1 MNVWKEI
8 YDDRLK
14 KEENL
19 LHLLSQEYDRIGKGE
34 DLKLIR
40 KIKVKEIKMQCQKIR
55 NIRKEYLN
63 KIKKEKKK
71 WKMD

>member
-19 LHLLSQEYDRIGKGE
+19 LHLLSQEYDRIGKS
-34 DLKLIR
+34 DRLKPIR
-40 KIKVKEIKMQCQKIR
+40 KSKVKEIQVQCKIVR
-55 NIRKEYLN
+55 HIRDEYAR
-63 KIKKEKKK
+63 KIKEMKK
-71 WKMD
+71 WVKKN

>member
-34 DLKLIR
+34 DLKPMR
-40 KIKVKEIKMQCQKIR
+40 KIKVKEIIMQCQKIR
-55 NIRKEYLN
+55 NIKKEYSN
-63 KIKKEKKK
+63 RVRKGKKK
-71 WKMD
+71 

>member
-19 LHLLSQEYDRIGKGE
+19 LHLLSQEYDRIGKSE
-34 DLKLIR
+34 ELKPIR

-55 NIRKEYLN
+55 S
-63 KIKKEKKK
+63 IKKEYSNRVRKGKKK
-71 WKMD
+71 

>member
-8 YDDRLK
+8 YNDRLK

-19 LHLLSQEYDRIGKGE
+19 LHLLSQEYDRIGKSE
-34 DLKLIR
+34 DLKSIR

-55 NIRKEYLN
+55 NIKKEYSN
-63 KIKKEKKK
+63 RVRKEKKK
-71 WKMD
+71 

>member
-34 DLKLIR
+34 DLKPMR
-40 KIKVKEIKMQCQKIR
+40 KIKVREIKMQCQKIR
-55 NIRKEYLN
+55 IIKKEYSN
-63 KIKKEKKK
+63 RVRKEKKK
-71 WKMD
+71 

>member
-34 DLKLIR
+34 DLKPIR
-40 KIKVKEIKMQCQKIR
+40 KAKVKEIKMQCQKIR
-55 NIRKEYLN
+55 NIRKEYLG

-71 WKMD
+71 

>member
-19 LHLLSQEYDRIGKGE
+19 LHLLSQEYDRIGKNE
-34 DLKLIR
+34 DLKSMR

-55 NIRKEYLN
+55 NIKKEYSN
-63 KIKKEKKK
+63 RVRKEKKK
-71 WKMD
+71 

>member
-19 LHLLSQEYDRIGKGE
+19 LHLLSQEYDRIGKSE
-34 DLKLIR
+34 ELKPMR
-40 KIKVKEIKMQCQKIR
+40 KIKVKEIKMQCKKIR
-55 NIRKEYLN
+55 NIKKEYSN
-63 KIKKEKKK
+63 RVRKEKKK
-71 WKMD
+71 

>member
-19 LHLLSQEYDRIGKGE
+19 LHLLSQEYDRIGKSE
-34 DLKLIR
+34 KLKSMR

-55 NIRKEYLN
+55 NIKKEYSN
-63 KIKKEKKK
+63 RVRKEKKK
-71 WKMD
+71 

>member
-19 LHLLSQEYDRIGKGE
+19 LHLLSQEYDRIGKSE
-34 DLKLIR
+34 DLKSIR

-55 NIRKEYLN
+55 NIKKEYSN
-63 KIKKEKKK
+63 RVRKEKKK
-71 WKMD
+71 

>member
-19 LHLLSQEYDRIGKGE
+19 LHLLSQEYDRIGKSE
-34 DLKLIR
+34 DLKPIR

-55 NIRKEYLN
+55 NIKKEYSN
-63 KIKKEKKK
+63 RVRKGKKK
-71 WKMD
+71 

>member
-19 LHLLSQEYDRIGKGE
+19 LHLLSQEYDKIGKGE
-34 DLKLIR
+34 ELKPIR
-40 KIKVKEIKMQCQKIR
+40 KIKVREIKMQCQKIR
-55 NIRKEYLN
+55 NIKKEYSN
-63 KIKKEKKK
+63 RVRKEKKK

>member
-19 LHLLSQEYDRIGKGE
+19 LHLLSQEYDRIGKSE
-34 DLKLIR
+34 ELKPMR

-55 NIRKEYLN
+55 NIRKEYS
-63 KIKKEKKK
+63 KRVRKEKKK
-71 WKMD
+71 